1 MPTGYVLYPMMRT
14 SYFGINALIL
24 LAIHTVACVLDLL
37 EVFPY
42 SRTLFFPLFSMMP
55 LVMGAVGWYEK
66 DSKKLPAIVAT
77 LIAAAMV
84 AFWVVLL
91 VSRLSAQA

>member
-1 MPTGYVLYPMMRT
+1 MMRT

-66 DSKKLPAIVAT
+66 DKQKGPAIAAT
-77 LIAAAMV
+77 LIAIGMV
-84 AFWVVLL
+84 VLWVVLL
-91 VSRLSAQA
+91 VSRLGAQA